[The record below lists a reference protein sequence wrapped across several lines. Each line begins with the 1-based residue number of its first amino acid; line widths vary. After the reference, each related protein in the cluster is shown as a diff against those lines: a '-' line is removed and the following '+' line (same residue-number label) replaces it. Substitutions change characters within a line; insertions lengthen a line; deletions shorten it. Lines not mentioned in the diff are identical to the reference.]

1 MPHVGGEFEPG
12 ACGSKGLIAQG
23 GGMLTATG
31 GPLSALG
38 HKRKWCHACVMSVLP
53 LKADVR
59 RREWQVDM
67 ADRAESPF
75 AFICEQAALL
85 LMREARYVDPP

>member
-59 RREWQVDM
+59 RREWQEDM

-75 AFICEQAALL
+75 ATSLELASSCWQELL
-85 LMREARYVDPP
+85 